1 MKKVLMILFL
11 IISSLS
17 FGEWEIGYSDEITTV
32 IESSEQRLKI
42 WCDRDGV
49 GEISF
54 ILEEEELKKIEP
66 TFNAKEIR
74 ALNKLPFIDKAKVLL
89 KVDRNEKITMGIY
102 KSDTSGKIFLSLTSE
117 KDKENVIEIGKQM
130 VDGKWLKVT
139 FIKGKNKIEKYIDL
153 KGFKEKYKEVEKTY
167 N

>member
-54 ILEEEELKKIEP
+54 ILEEELKK
-66 TFNAKEIR
+66 
-74 ALNKLPFIDKAKVLL
+74 
-89 KVDRNEKITMGIY
+89 
-102 KSDTSGKIFLSLTSE
+102 
-117 KDKENVIEIGKQM
+117 
-130 VDGKWLKVT
+130 
-139 FIKGKNKIEKYIDL
+139 
-153 KGFKEKYKEVEKTY
+153 
-167 N
+167 

>member
-1 MKKVLMILFL
+1 M
-11 IISSLS
+11 
-17 FGEWEIGYSDEITTV
+17 
-32 IESSEQRLKI
+32 
-42 WCDRDGV
+42 
-49 GEISF
+49 
-54 ILEEEELKKIEP
+54 
-66 TFNAKEIR
+66 
-74 ALNKLPFIDKAKVLL
+74 PFIDKAKVLL